1 MQKKQRIFLILTIF
15 ATCFIFFNSMHTAA
29 ESSAQSGRL
38 VSFLESFLGWLGI
51 DTTDCSLTTL
61 VRKAAHVAEFFL
73 QGLCLGL
80 FFLGGKAAF
89 PGRVI
94 YILFFGL
101 LTACADECL
110 QTLFDGRAGMVSD
123 VLIDFGGVLLA
134 TAVCLYIWHRK
145 CAKGGDS

>member
-1 MQKKQRIFLILTIF
+1 MRKKQRIFLILTILM
-15 ATCFIFFNSMHTAA
+15 TCFIFSNSMRTAA

-38 VSFLESFLGWLGI
+38 VSFLESFLGWFGI
-51 DTTDCSLTTL
+51 AAADWNLTTF

-80 FFLGGKAAF
+80 FFLAGKAAF

-134 TAVCLYIWHRK
+134 IAVCLYMWRRK